1 MFPGC
6 QQVSLASPREE
17 KKFENFR
24 LLARRFFFL
33 PRSFFSFALPLSLP
47 LSLPLRL
54 EGKEETSTSF
64 SLALT
69 LSTTLSW
76 SSMSLESS
84 DASFIFFSRKT
95 RGLVAAF
102 EDFGQKC
109 KGESAGKASIRALLI
124 RGASQRRGL
133 CSREREERER
143 EAVSRE
149 RRGALG
155 GVIFSFFFFERRWK

>member
-84 DASFIFFSRKT
+84 DAIFSRDARWSLPFDFGKTKEKT
-95 RGLVAAF
+95 RRGN
-102 EDFGQKC
+102 
-109 KGESAGKASIRALLI
+109 AGKASFRALLI
-124 RGASQRRGL
+124 RGASRDKDAVPAKEKRGEVRRFEREKRGL
-133 CSREREERER
+133 GR
-143 EAVSRE
+143 
-149 RRGALG
+149 
-155 GVIFSFFFFERRWK
+155 SFCFLLRAAMWK